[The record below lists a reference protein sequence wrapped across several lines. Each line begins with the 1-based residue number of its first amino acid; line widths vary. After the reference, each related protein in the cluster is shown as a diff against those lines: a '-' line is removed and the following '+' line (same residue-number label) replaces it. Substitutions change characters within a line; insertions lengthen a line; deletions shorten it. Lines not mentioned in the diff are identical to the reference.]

1 MRALWRGPNDA
12 SGHSRIPVPRDRE
25 ARPPPSAVNDAITL
39 TVPHARSYY
48 GVVRLVVGGL
58 AARLDL
64 PYDSLEDL
72 NIALE
77 GLLETDAYATG
88 DEVTVEV
95 GVADARLEMA
105 IGPLDGRALERALAN
120 GGDSHGGVGLGRL
133 LATVTGGYEIER
145 RDGGAWLRLRKE
157 LG

>member
-1 MRALWRGPNDA
+1 
-12 SGHSRIPVPRDRE
+12 
-25 ARPPPSAVNDAITL
+25 VNDAITL

-72 NIALE
+72 NVALE
-77 GLLETDAYATG
+77 SLLETDAYTKG

-95 GVADARLEMA
+95 GLADGRLEVA
-105 IGPLDGRALERALAN
+105 IGPLDGTTLERALGN
-120 GGDSHGGVGLGRL
+120 GADAHGGVGLGRL
-133 LATVTGGYEIER
+133 LATVAGGYEIER